1 MLVMKNKYLIL
12 ILTFA
17 LLLNGCGSDSIH
29 SNAAYTSDNTN
40 SSSEYISNSNCDK
53 IINKSFSTGQTLTI
67 CYDYLYRSAKY
78 VNYTLNGSYVD
89 DGNINDRPGF
99 YTEDSIP
106 NEYQVSPTDYMY
118 SGYDRGH
125 LAPDAS
131 FDYNE
136 EDLYLIY
143 TMANIIPQDPNVN
156 RYFWIKAENYERE
169 MAISLGEVEVLN
181 GVVFES
187 NPTYIN
193 NKIAISKGFWK
204 RIRNTN
210 KGFER
215 CFYYDNFVL
224 FDAGQDT
231 LDKHEVDCS
240 SL

>member
-1 MLVMKNKYLIL
+1 M
-12 ILTFA
+12 
-17 LLLNGCGSDSIH
+17 
-29 SNAAYTSDNTN
+29 
-40 SSSEYISNSNCDK
+40 
-53 IINKSFSTGQTLTI
+53 INKEFSTGQTLTI
-67 CYDYLYRSAKY
+67 CYDYLYKSAKY
-78 VNYTLNGSYVD
+78 VNYTLEGEYVD
-89 DGNINDRPGF
+89 DGNINDRPSF
-99 YTEDSIP
+99 YTEDSISY
-106 NEYQVSPTDYMY
+106 EYQVYPSDYIN

-131 FDYNE
+131 FDYSE

-156 RYFWIKAENYERE
+156 RYFWTKAENYERE
-169 MAISLGEVEVLN
+169 MAIRLEEVEVLN

-187 NPTYIN
+187 NPKYIN
-193 NKIAISKGFWK
+193 NQIAISKGFWK

-210 KGFER
+210 QSFER

-224 FDAGQDT
+224 FDASEDT